1 MLNAVPSVINRWYER
16 RRGSH
21 FSGRSDVA
29 SGNHIGLCSMND
41 KKFIVSTD
49 QAPAAI
55 GPYSQAVG
63 YGGLLFLS
71 GQIALDPSSGELIN
85 ADVMEETAQI
95 MSNLAEVLRCAG
107 LDFTHVLKT
116 TIFLRNMTDFQAVN
130 EIYGGFFH
138 GDPPARAT
146 VEVSR
151 LPKDVSVEIDMIA
164 AAPDGAF
171 KSTEPPEAARARD
184 DREAQEESAET
195 AEEPPAS

>member
-1 MLNAVPSVINRWYER
+1 MT
-16 RRGSH
+16 
-21 FSGRSDVA
+21 SDSSVA
-29 SGNHIGLCSMND
+29 SKEAMNWDEETTSGCMMKD

-71 GQIALDPSSGELIN
+71 GQIALDPVSGELIHG
-85 ADVMEETAQI
+85 DVMEEATQI
-95 MSNLAEVLRCAG
+95 MSNLSEVLRCAG
-107 LDFTHVLKT
+107 LDFSHVLKT
-116 TIFLRNMTDFQAVN
+116 TIFLRNMKDFQTVN
-130 EIYGGFFH
+130 EIYGGCFH

-164 AAPDGAF
+164 AAPEGAF
-171 KSTEPPEAARARD
+171 GGAKPPHSKPTDSSDEPEDEEASEPTETDADEPQST
-184 DREAQEESAET
+184 
-195 AEEPPAS
+195 